1 MILWHHYSV
10 TSAMETEEQLLP
22 MHGPPW
28 EENAY
33 GVKFRPVRV
42 PVTSPTRYVSYQAA
56 LNLRLPGEH
65 TGDWHQETSFFT
77 MEDNPHTLILAGP
90 GGWGD
95 STPSLGSKGVRDMAH
110 ILSDW
115 VIPPDCGPVWVAN
128 HYRAIA
134 DYVVLDTEGGRCLRS
149 PRYCPVF
156 SINQWLDTEEQIEHL
171 VEEYLKPLGEQ
182 FTPPAR
188 AIHDEWLPTVVF
200 S

>member
-1 MILWHHYSV
+1 ML
-10 TSAMETEEQLLP
+10 
-22 MHGPPW
+22 GPPW
-28 EENAY
+28 KENEY
-33 GVKFRPVRV
+33 GVKFCPVRV

-65 TGDWHQETSFFT
+65 TGDWHKEASFFA
-77 MEDNPHTLILAGP
+77 MEGNPHTLILAGP

-110 ILSDW
+110 ILAGW

-134 DYVVLDTEGGRCLRS
+134 DYVVLDTVDGRCLRS

-182 FTPPAR
+182 FTPAAR
-188 AIHDEWLPTVVF
+188 AIHDESLPTVIF

>member
-1 MILWHHYSV
+1 MILWHHFSV
-10 TSAMETEEQLLP
+10 TSATEIGEQLLP

-28 EENAY
+28 EENEY
-33 GVKFRPVRV
+33 GVRFRPVRV

-77 MEDNPHTLILAGP
+77 TEDNPHTLILAGP

-110 ILSDW
+110 ILADW

-134 DYVVLDTEGGRCLRS
+134 DYVVLDTEDGRCLRS

-182 FTPPAR
+182 FTPSAR

>member
-1 MILWHHYSV
+1 MP
-10 TSAMETEEQLLP
+10 AAGTEEQLLP
-22 MHGPPW
+22 TIGPPW
-28 EENAY
+28 GENEY
-33 GVKFRPVRV
+33 GVKFCPVRV

-65 TGDWHQETSFFT
+65 TGDWHEDTSFIT
-77 MEDNPHTLILAGP
+77 RVDNPHTLILAGP

-110 ILSDW
+110 ILAEW

-134 DYVVLDTEGGRCLRS
+134 DYVVLDTADGRCLRH
-149 PRYCPVF
+149 PRYCPVY

-182 FTPPAR
+182 FAPEVR
-188 AIHDEWLPTVVF
+188 AIHDEWLSSVVF